1 MKFTKYLTLVIA
13 VAVAAF
19 SLSAC
24 SGGSTATGLGLSV
37 GGNWKGQLFVGS
49 KKFASF
55 NMSLQQTAADEED
68 PFSASELIGTF
79 NSDNECTGGGEITG
93 TISGDSITLSVNDIS
108 MTGKTSNNSMSGSW
122 FVSAAASATVSTE
135 ATTEATTTG
144 CSTGGSWN
152 ASR

>member
-1 MKFTKYLTLVIA
+1 MKFTKHLKILITAA
-13 VAVAAF
+13 VAVF

-37 GGNWKGQLFVGS
+37 GGNWVGQLMVGS
-49 KKFASF
+49 KVFASF
-55 NMSLQQTAADEED
+55 NMSLQQSATDEED
-68 PFSASELIGTF
+68 PFSASDLIGTF

-93 TISGDSITLSVNDIS
+93 TISGDSITLKVNDMS
-108 MTGKTSNNSMSGSW
+108 MTGQTSNNNMSGSW
-122 FVSAAASATVSTE
+122 SISKE
-135 ATTEATTTG
+135 GEEGEG